1 MLPLFALLNGCDDT
15 DTIIFDDELPQFEIK
30 ANAILLEVIMPKGSA
45 ADDEYYIVGDFN
57 GGAEAAVGNLEWQL
71 EKATGSES
79 KWGIYLLPST
89 FKDGK
94 TLADGFYFVSA
105 SKGEERSVK
114 NEAVVHQLDVKV
126 GTRTNVWVDRW
137 EAYFNTEE
145 EGHDGFVVYVAD
157 KSGWDNLYLYGWA
170 GAGDVTP
177 AWPGIAVKGTEVI
190 NGVTYKYFD
199 MGKEGEATAEIEQV
213 INLAG
218 QRNKRVRLERVNKE
232 IAEYQFE
239 EVLRTLRSEL
249 NRTFVEICFS
259 TRSIGIYDKEIESL
273 GLLMQ
278 ATKEQQSKGN
288 ISLLESSRL
297 ESLLLSLRKEK
308 NELENNLV
316 GLHGELNLL
325 LSLPTGQEVTLL
337 LDDEI
342 LKQVDAAT
350 VSFTDM
356 SRMLS
361 IRPDLKMA
369 HASVAAAQANLKLQ
383 RSLAAPE
390 FSIKGMYDRAGN
402 FIDNYFAIGA
412 SISVPI
418 FNRNQG
424 NIKSA
429 KLDIQQNGKEEEY
442 AIEKARMELH
452 AAYIRLQKAAELY
465 RSSNDELE
473 HNFGRLIE
481 GVNENFRK
489 RNISMLE
496 FIDYYQS
503 YKETCLQLN
512 ELKKEVFLAM
522 ENLNTI
528 VGQTVFNY

>member
-1 MLPLFALLNGCDDT
+1 MKRLIIILLFSSVYGFLHAQETTALQLSLKDAEKIFLERNLSLIAERYNIDMAQAQVTQARLFENPVISLEQNVYNRLNG
-15 DTIIFDDELPQFEIK
+15 
-30 ANAILLEVIMPKGSA
+30 
-45 ADDEYYIVGDFN
+45 
-57 GGAEAAVGNLEWQL
+57 
-71 EKATGSES
+71 
-79 KWGIYLLPST
+79 
-89 FKDGK
+89 
-94 TLADGFYFVSA
+94 
-105 SKGEERSVK
+105 
-114 NEAVVHQLDVKV
+114 
-126 GTRTNVWVDRW
+126 
-137 EAYFNTEE
+137 
-145 EGHDGFVVYVAD
+145 
-157 KSGWDNLYLYGWA
+157 
-170 GAGDVTP
+170 
-177 AWPGIAVKGTEVI
+177 
-190 NGVTYKYFD
+190 KYFD

-232 IAEYQFE
+232 ITEYQFE
-239 EVLRTLRSEL
+239 EV
-249 NRTFVEICFS
+249 FVEICFS

-278 ATKEQQSKGN
+278 ATKEQQNKGN

-361 IRPDLKMA
+361 VRPDLKMA
-369 HASVAAAQANLKLQ
+369 HASVTAAQANLKLQ

-452 AAYIRLQKAAELY
+452 AAYIRLQKAVELY

-503 YKETCLQLN
+503 YKETCLQLH

>member
-1 MLPLFALLNGCDDT
+1 MKRLIIILLLLSVYGFLHAQETTALQLSLKDAEKIFLERNLSLIAERYNIDMAQAQVTQARLFENPVISLEQNVYNRLNG
-15 DTIIFDDELPQFEIK
+15 
-30 ANAILLEVIMPKGSA
+30 
-45 ADDEYYIVGDFN
+45 
-57 GGAEAAVGNLEWQL
+57 
-71 EKATGSES
+71 
-79 KWGIYLLPST
+79 
-89 FKDGK
+89 
-94 TLADGFYFVSA
+94 
-105 SKGEERSVK
+105 
-114 NEAVVHQLDVKV
+114 
-126 GTRTNVWVDRW
+126 
-137 EAYFNTEE
+137 
-145 EGHDGFVVYVAD
+145 
-157 KSGWDNLYLYGWA
+157 
-170 GAGDVTP
+170 
-177 AWPGIAVKGTEVI
+177 
-190 NGVTYKYFD
+190 KYFD

-325 LSLPTGQEVTLL
+325 LSLPPGQEVTLL

-342 LKQVDAAT
+342 LKPVDAAT

>member
-1 MLPLFALLNGCDDT
+1 MKRLIIILLLSSVYGFLHAQETTALQLSLKDAEKIFLKRNLSLIAERYNIDMAQAQVTQARLFENPVISLEQNVYNRLNG
-15 DTIIFDDELPQFEIK
+15 
-30 ANAILLEVIMPKGSA
+30 
-45 ADDEYYIVGDFN
+45 
-57 GGAEAAVGNLEWQL
+57 
-71 EKATGSES
+71 
-79 KWGIYLLPST
+79 
-89 FKDGK
+89 
-94 TLADGFYFVSA
+94 
-105 SKGEERSVK
+105 
-114 NEAVVHQLDVKV
+114 
-126 GTRTNVWVDRW
+126 
-137 EAYFNTEE
+137 
-145 EGHDGFVVYVAD
+145 
-157 KSGWDNLYLYGWA
+157 
-170 GAGDVTP
+170 
-177 AWPGIAVKGTEVI
+177 
-190 NGVTYKYFD
+190 KYFD

-297 ESLLLSLRKEK
+297 EFLLLSLRKEK

-316 GLHGELNLL
+316 GLYGELNLL
-325 LSLPTGQEVTLL
+325 LSLPTSQEVTLL

-361 IRPDLKMA
+361 VRPDLKMA

-452 AAYIRLQKAAELY
+452 AAYIRLQKAVELY

-503 YKETCLQLN
+503 YKETCLQLH

>member
-1 MLPLFALLNGCDDT
+1 MKRLIIILLFSSVYGFLHAQETTALQLSLKDAEKIFLERNLSLIAERYNIDMAQAQVTQARLFENPVISLEQNVYNRLNG
-15 DTIIFDDELPQFEIK
+15 
-30 ANAILLEVIMPKGSA
+30 
-45 ADDEYYIVGDFN
+45 
-57 GGAEAAVGNLEWQL
+57 
-71 EKATGSES
+71 
-79 KWGIYLLPST
+79 
-89 FKDGK
+89 
-94 TLADGFYFVSA
+94 
-105 SKGEERSVK
+105 
-114 NEAVVHQLDVKV
+114 
-126 GTRTNVWVDRW
+126 
-137 EAYFNTEE
+137 
-145 EGHDGFVVYVAD
+145 
-157 KSGWDNLYLYGWA
+157 
-170 GAGDVTP
+170 
-177 AWPGIAVKGTEVI
+177 
-190 NGVTYKYFD
+190 KYFD

-308 NELENNLV
+308 NELENNLI
-316 GLHGELNLL
+316 GLHGELKLL
-325 LSLPTGQEVTLL
+325 LRLPTGQEVTLL

-361 IRPDLKMA
+361 VRPDLKMA
-369 HASVAAAQANLKLQ
+369 HANVTAAQANLKLQ

-503 YKETCLQLN
+503 YKETCLQLH

>member
-1 MLPLFALLNGCDDT
+1 MKRLIIILLLLSVYGFLHAQKTTALQLSLKDAEKIFLERNLSLIAERYNIDMAQAQVTQARLFENPVISLEQNVYNRLNG
-15 DTIIFDDELPQFEIK
+15 
-30 ANAILLEVIMPKGSA
+30 
-45 ADDEYYIVGDFN
+45 
-57 GGAEAAVGNLEWQL
+57 
-71 EKATGSES
+71 
-79 KWGIYLLPST
+79 
-89 FKDGK
+89 
-94 TLADGFYFVSA
+94 
-105 SKGEERSVK
+105 
-114 NEAVVHQLDVKV
+114 
-126 GTRTNVWVDRW
+126 
-137 EAYFNTEE
+137 
-145 EGHDGFVVYVAD
+145 
-157 KSGWDNLYLYGWA
+157 
-170 GAGDVTP
+170 
-177 AWPGIAVKGTEVI
+177 
-190 NGVTYKYFD
+190 KYFD

-218 QRNKRVRLERVNKE
+218 QRNKRVQLEKVNKE

-325 LSLPTGQEVTLL
+325 LNLPTGQEVTLL

-361 IRPDLKMA
+361 VRPDLKMA

-442 AIEKARMELH
+442 AIEKARRELH
-452 AAYIRLQKAAELY
+452 AAYIRLQKAVELY

-503 YKETCLQLN
+503 YKETCLQLH